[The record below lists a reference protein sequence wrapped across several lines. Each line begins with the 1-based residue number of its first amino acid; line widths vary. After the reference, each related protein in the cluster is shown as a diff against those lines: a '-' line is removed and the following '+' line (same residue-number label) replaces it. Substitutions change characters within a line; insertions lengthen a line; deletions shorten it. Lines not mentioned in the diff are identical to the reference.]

1 MNNIGLLT
9 ALATEPR
16 KAFDELAQRPRVLF
30 PLLLTIAVTILLSVW
45 YLAHVDIQWL
55 IEQSIRANP
64 GTANMTDEQLA
75 PAMRFMSRKT
85 FIGSAVVAGV
95 LLPVIFRVL
104 EAVYYLL
111 AGKIVNVQQGF
122 KQWWSLA
129 CWSSLPQ
136 ILVAIP
142 GMLGLL
148 LSSTTQMP
156 QDDINPLSLNA
167 LFFHKAMGSA
177 GYSLLTS
184 INVLHIAS
192 LGLAVIGV
200 QHWSKRSWGFSAVFT
215 LLPFTLIYGVWAWF
229 ALGRS

>member
-9 ALATEPR
+9 TLATDPR
-16 KAFDELAQRPRVLF
+16 KLFDELSQRPRVLF
-30 PLLLTIAVTILLSVW
+30 PLLLTIGVTLLLSIW
-45 YLAHVDIQWL
+45 YVSHVDIQWL

-64 GTANMTDEQLA
+64 RTANMTDEQLA
-75 PAMRFMSRKT
+75 PAMRFMSRNT
-85 FIGSAVVAGV
+85 FLGSAVVAGV
-95 LLPVIFRVL
+95 LLPVLFRVL
-104 EAVYYLL
+104 EAAYYLL

-129 CWSSLPQ
+129 CWSSLPPL
-136 ILVAIP
+136 LVAIP

-148 LSSTTQMP
+148 LSSTTQIP
-156 QDDINPLSLNA
+156 QDVLNPLSLNA
-167 LFFHKAMGSA
+167 LFIHKAMGAA
-177 GYSLLTS
+177 GYSLFTS

-200 QHWSKRSWGFSAVFT
+200 QHWSRRSWGFSTVFT
-215 LLPFTLIYGVWAWF
+215 LLPFALIYGIWAWI